1 MLCRYAL
8 FLLVNRLPKA
18 FHGLLVEDL
27 CLSDD
32 GRYLSTSISN
42 LPSIQVHTILR
53 CRRWSSGWSTSW
65 RLFHS
70 MWSAAALANTALPS
84 NRSSTQ
90 SSGES
95 RTISRSATQV
105 QPVVSLLKPQLHVRT
120 QEPCSTNPR
129 CLVGRQAPN
138 ETLSVVWPSHLERI
152 DRPTF

>member
-95 RTISRSATQV
+95 RTISRSATQGTTRSFPA
-105 QPVVSLLKPQLHVRT
+105 QTST
-120 QEPCSTNPR
+120 PCPNPR
-129 CLVGRQAPN
+129 ALLYESEVPGR
-138 ETLSVVWPSHLERI
+138 
-152 DRPTF
+152 